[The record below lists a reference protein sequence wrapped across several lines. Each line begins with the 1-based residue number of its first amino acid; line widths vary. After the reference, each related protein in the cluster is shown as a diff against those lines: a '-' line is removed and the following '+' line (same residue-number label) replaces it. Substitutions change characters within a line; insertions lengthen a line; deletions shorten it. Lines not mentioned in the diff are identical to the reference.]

1 LKVELRIEPE
11 LEEPYA
17 IIYAPEI
24 TAEIQDLAA
33 LLAQKSLC
41 AGVLAARRGDRIYF
55 ISTQQVE
62 MIRAENGSICMYDST
77 GKKYEL
83 EGTLQALE
91 GRLGEAFIRIGKSVI
106 VNLYQIDHVIPSFN
120 STMGVRMKNKMEDYI
135 SRKYLP
141 QFKERLGM

>member
-1 LKVELRIEPE
+1 LRIEFRIEPE

-17 IIYAPEI
+17 VLFAPEM
-24 TAEIQDLAA
+24 TGELQELAA
-33 LLAQKSLC
+33 LLAQKSLRT
-41 AGVLAARRGDRIYF
+41 GVLAAKRGDRIYF
-55 ISTQQVE
+55 VSTQQVE
-62 MIRAENGSICMYDST
+62 MIRAEGGSICMYDSA
-77 GKKYEL
+77 GKKYEID
-83 EGTLQALE
+83 GTLQELE